1 MLAGLEQSDLV
12 DYGTRRLKLIKNIK
26 QQYPDSRDD
35 LILLIGGFE
44 RGPMAFYQEHTFY
57 YLTGITEPG
66 LLLIIDI
73 NEGRS
78 TLYVPTAVKR
88 RALWVDTPF
97 SLTAKDAKRF
107 GFDEIVEVDGSC
119 HGPFFSEKKYK
130 KVQERLVALLQKK
143 GKVFTLNPENPVE
156 YIDQRVAI
164 GQLRNFIPGMQSS
177 LVDISPII
185 AQMRRKKDMR
195 EIEQLYKAIEIT
207 IIAHEAAAQT
217 IKNDVIE
224 CKVEANLEY
233 IMTSLCAKPA
243 FSSIVASGKNGIIL
257 HYTTHKSK
265 MRDGQLVVVDIGA
278 RYNYYCADLTR
289 TYPVS
294 GKFTKRQRELYDI
307 VLETQEYIESI
318 AKPGYWLKNEKN
330 QDKSLHHLACA
341 FLKKRGYDQYFI
353 HNIGHYLGLDVHDV
367 GSYETPLQEGD
378 VITIEPGIYIPDEEI
393 GIRIEDNY
401 WVLKEGVV
409 RLSSPLPSGPSEIE
423 ELVQQSL

>member
-1 MLAGLEQSDLV
+1 MLFGFEQNNFSDYIV
-12 DYGTRRLKLIKNIK
+12 RRNNLIKNIK
-26 QQYPDSRDD
+26 QLYPDEQDA
-35 LILLIGGFE
+35 LILLFGGFE
-44 RGPMAFYQEHTFY
+44 PGPLSFYQEHTFY

-66 LLLIIDI
+66 LALVIDMT
-73 NEGRS
+73 GRS
-78 TLYVPTAVKR
+78 ILYVPTDIKK
-88 RALWVDTPF
+88 RALWVAVSS
-97 SLTAKDAKRF
+97 SLTSKDAQRL
-107 GFDEIVEVDGSC
+107 GFDEIIEVEGSC
-119 HGPFFSEKKYK
+119 QGPFFSAKKYEK
-130 KVQERLVALLQKK
+130 LREQLASIVQKK
-143 GKVFTLNPENPVE
+143 GKLFTLNPDNPAE

-164 GQLRNFIPGMQSS
+164 GQLSSLISGAQSS
-177 LVDISPII
+177 IVDISPII

-224 CKVEANLEY
+224 SKVQANLEY
-233 IMTSLCAKPA
+233 IMTSLYASPA
-243 FSSIVASGKNGIIL
+243 FSSIVASGNNGTVL
-257 HYTTHKSK
+257 HYTTHNSK
-265 MRDGQLVVVDIGA
+265 MHDGDLVVVDIGA

-307 VLETQEYIESI
+307 VLDTQEYIESI
-318 AKPGYWLKNEKN
+318 TKPGYWLKNEK
-330 QDKSLHHLACA
+330 QQEKSLHHLACA
-341 FLKKRGYDQYFI
+341 FLKERGYDQYFL

-378 VITIEPGIYIPDEEI
+378 VITIEPGIYIPEEEL

-401 WVLKEGVV
+401 WILKEGVV
-409 RLSSPLPSGPSEIE
+409 CLSSQLPSTAKEVE